1 MTCRLTSITFSCL
14 IGACINVG
22 TCFMVSPDDTLSDT
36 TVLARLTSSR
46 SLILSGKST
55 IGISLADAF
64 NIPFIDGDSLHP
76 KSNVEKM
83 SAGTPLTDD
92 DRLPWLALIRATAE
106 RVCREE
112 WVTKEQGLFG
122 VLGDDGNLNRDV
134 EDLAEL
140 ADWEFGEGW
149 KWKKNLK
156 KGTDE
161 SLGVPKE
168 GLGRPAV
175 VIACSALKKWYR
187 DILRGHHPVEM
198 PVQEISGEDTDEASL
213 CVTSVDSFTASETK
227 LIWISPPRRADCR
240 RS

>member
-1 MTCRLTSITFSCL
+1 
-14 IGACINVG
+14 
-22 TCFMVSPDDTLSDT
+22 
-36 TVLARLTSSR
+36 
-46 SLILSGKST
+46 
-55 IGISLADAF
+55 
-64 NIPFIDGDSLHP
+64 
-76 KSNVEKM
+76 M
-83 SAGTPLTDD
+83 SAGNPLTDS

-112 WVTKEQGLFG
+112 WITKEQGLFG
-122 VLGDDGNLNRDV
+122 VLRDHDGNLNRDV

-198 PVQEISGEDTDEASL
+198 SVSEISGEETDEVSGCACSCSL
-213 CVTSVDSFTASETK
+213 YT
-227 LIWISPPRRADCR
+227 
-240 RS
+240 